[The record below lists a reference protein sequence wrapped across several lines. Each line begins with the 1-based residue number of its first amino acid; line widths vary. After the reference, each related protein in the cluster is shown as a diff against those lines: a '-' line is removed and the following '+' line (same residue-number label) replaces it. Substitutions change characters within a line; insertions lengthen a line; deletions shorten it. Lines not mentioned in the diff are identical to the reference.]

1 MNWKR
6 RMRGNLLF
14 ALLGGVAATGIYW
27 GLLYTTLH
35 GFAAGMLG
43 PAAFFVVRHDP
54 RCAPPLRCGL
64 EELAVNIVLYAFW
77 IMLALIAIDVVLLLK
92 TRRAH

>member
-1 MNWKR
+1 
-6 RMRGNLLF
+6 MRKDLLF
-14 ALLGGVAATGIYW
+14 ALFGGLAATGIYW

-54 RCAPPLRCGL
+54 HCAPPLRCGL
-64 EELAVNIVLYAFW
+64 EELTVNIVLYAFW
-77 IMLALIAIDVVLLLK
+77 ILLALIAIDVVLLPK
-92 TRRAH
+92 RRRAH